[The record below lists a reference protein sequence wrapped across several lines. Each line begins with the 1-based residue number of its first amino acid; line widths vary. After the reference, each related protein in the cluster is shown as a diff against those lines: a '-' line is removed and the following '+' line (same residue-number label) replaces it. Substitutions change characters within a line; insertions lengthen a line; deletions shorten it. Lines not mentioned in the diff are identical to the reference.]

1 MPNLKIALP
10 QANANSPV
18 QLGPKSGV
26 KGAAPEKGA
35 DTEFETK
42 LKQGLAETA
51 KKEAVKKAVS
61 ATAPATA
68 LTAQAAEFEKIA
80 KLVEE
85 EKSEKISGDQDGK
98 KEKSASIEKGGA
110 AKQAV
115 SQMTAQ
121 TLEIS
126 GLNKLEPAQPLNA
139 KEAADEK
146 NATPAEKSA
155 VSSKS
160 DLLRNQA
167 QADASVSLVKTMNG
181 PGGATTKLD
190 LTQLQGVQA
199 SANNELDSDFEIES
213 LDLKEATA
221 GSKDELL
228 SFGTKEV
235 DTKRAPVSKLST
247 ADYLN
252 LRDLAKKDSI
262 SLQPQTAVQAASGL
276 GTKKGKLELLTGKDG
291 LAPGA
296 GFSQNLQANQAGP
309 KLMEATVT
317 QGAAGK
323 PVLSHDSVHQLT
335 NTVNMMNMAKQD
347 GEIKIRLR
355 PDHLGELQMS
365 VKTQGNQVAIQ
376 IRAQSGEAKRI
387 IEESLG
393 SLKDSFAKQNL
404 NLAQVDVVTAPT
416 QSQTQEQGMQ
426 MDFAGSRQNFGQ
438 DGRDFSQGGQNA
450 RQDRLYEDAFTSSNL
465 NTAQAARVSRYSANQ
480 GLDLIA

>member
-1 MPNLKIALP
+1 M
-10 QANANSPV
+10 
-18 QLGPKSGV
+18 
-26 KGAAPEKGA
+26 
-35 DTEFETK
+35 
-42 LKQGLAETA
+42 
-51 KKEAVKKAVS
+51 
-61 ATAPATA
+61 
-68 LTAQAAEFEKIA
+68 
-80 KLVEE
+80 
-85 EKSEKISGDQDGK
+85 
-98 KEKSASIEKGGA
+98 
-110 AKQAV
+110 
-115 SQMTAQ
+115 
-121 TLEIS
+121 
-126 GLNKLEPAQPLNA
+126 
-139 KEAADEK
+139 
-146 NATPAEKSA
+146 
-155 VSSKS
+155 
-160 DLLRNQA
+160 
-167 QADASVSLVKTMNG
+167 
-181 PGGATTKLD
+181 
-190 LTQLQGVQA
+190 
-199 SANNELDSDFEIES
+199 
-213 LDLKEATA
+213 
-221 GSKDELL
+221 
-228 SFGTKEV
+228 
-235 DTKRAPVSKLST
+235 
-247 ADYLN
+247 
-252 LRDLAKKDSI
+252 RDLAKKDSI

-323 PVLSHDSVHQLT
+323 TVLSHDSVHQLT